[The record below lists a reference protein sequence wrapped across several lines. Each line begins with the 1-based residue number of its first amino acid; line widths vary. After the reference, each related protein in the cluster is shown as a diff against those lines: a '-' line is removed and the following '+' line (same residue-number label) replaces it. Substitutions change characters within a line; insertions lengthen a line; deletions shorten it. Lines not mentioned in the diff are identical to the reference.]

1 MDCDFLSF
9 WSLVKTEPCVK
20 KTESIGV
27 VEDERR
33 LGKSGLTPSSAVN
46 TEQKYSLNKVA
57 LSTGSVIGVWLA
69 G

>member
-1 MDCDFLSF
+1 M
-9 WSLVKTEPCVK
+9 K

>member
-9 WSLVKTEPCVK
+9 WSLVKTESCVK

-27 VEDERR
+27 VKHERR
-33 LGKSGLTPSSAVN
+33 LGKSGVTPSSAVN
-46 TEQKYSLNKVA
+46 TEQKYSLNEVA